1 MNHGFTEELLAS
13 VGRQR
18 RFQKGVVFIQEQ
30 DPGDSMFLLLSGS
43 VRAYSV
49 SSDDKEI
56 IYGVYGPGELF
67 GEMALDGGLRS
78 ASLITLEKC
87 DLIEVDL
94 SAVRRLILLRPEL
107 ALDLV
112 NLVIRRAR
120 RTTEAARQMVL
131 LDVYGRLRL
140 YLDDTSHALE
150 DGTRRLDRS
159 VTQQEIARR
168 IGSSREMIS
177 RLFKD
182 LSAGG
187 YLKEGA
193 DKHLLLLKR
202 LPEKW

>member
-1 MNHGFTEELLAS
+1 MNHGFTEETLAQ
-13 VGRQR
+13 VGRR
-18 RFQKGVVFIQEQ
+18 RKFQKGVVLIQEQ

-49 SSDDKEI
+49 NEDDKEI

-78 ASLITLEKC
+78 ASMITLEKC
-87 DLIEVDL
+87 ECIEVDL
-94 SAVRRLILLRPEL
+94 NAIRHLILAQPEL
-107 ALDLV
+107 SLGLI

-140 YLDDTSHALE
+140 YLDDASLPIE
-150 DGTRRLDRS
+150 GGYRRLES
-159 VTQQEIARR
+159 PVTQQEIARR

-182 LSAGG
+182 LTAGG
-187 YLKEGA
+187 YLSEGP
-193 DKHLLLLKR
+193 DRHLLILKR
-202 LPEKW
+202 LPERW

>member
-1 MNHGFTEELLAS
+1 MNHGFTEELLAP
-13 VGRQR
+13 VGRR
-18 RFQKGVVFIQEQ
+18 RKFQKGVVFIQEQ

-49 SSDDKEI
+49 NEDDKEI

-87 DLIEVDL
+87 ELLEVDL
-94 SAVRRLILLRPEL
+94 AAVRHLILGRPEL
-107 ALDLV
+107 ALGLL
-112 NLVIRRAR
+112 NLVILRAR

-140 YLDDTSHALE
+140 YLEDQSQSIQ
-150 DGTRRLDRS
+150 DGTRRLEAA

-168 IGSSREMIS
+168 IGSSREMVS

-182 LSAGG
+182 LVAGG
-187 YLKEGA
+187 FLKEGE
-193 DKHLLLLKR
+193 DKHLVLLKR

>member
-1 MNHGFTEELLAS
+1 MNHGFTEELLATI
-13 VGRQR
+13 GRR
-18 RFQKGVVFIQEQ
+18 RKFQKGVVFIQEQ

-49 SSDDKEI
+49 NDDDKEI
-56 IYGVYGPGELF
+56 VYGVYGPGDLF

-78 ASLITLEKC
+78 ASLVTLEKC
-87 DLIEVDL
+87 ECLEISLEAIRGLIRSQPDL
-94 SAVRRLILLRPEL
+94 AFGLI
-107 ALDLV
+107 
-112 NLVIRRAR
+112 NLVIGRAR

-140 YLDDTSHALE
+140 FLEETSLPVGE
-150 DGTRRLDRS
+150 GVRRLDGV

-182 LSAGG
+182 LAAGG
-187 YLKEGA
+187 YLAEGK
-193 DKHLLLLKR
+193 DRHLLLLKK
-202 LPEKW
+202 LPEHW